1 MKVFGIVGWKNS
13 GKTTLVAK
21 LVTELKTRG
30 FSASTVKHA
39 HHKFDLD
46 QPGRDSYQHRKA
58 GAQEVLISSGKR
70 WALMHELEGRD
81 ECRLDDLLAKMT
93 PVDIVL
99 VEGFKNDAHAKIECH
114 RAASE
119 MPLVSAA
126 NKTIVAVASDVAVD
140 AGGLRCLDLNDITQ
154 IADFV
159 MAETG
164 LVK

>member
-1 MKVFGIVGWKNS
+1 VKIFGITGWKNA

-30 FSASTVKHA
+30 FSVSTVKHA

-46 QPGRDSYQHRKA
+46 QPGRDSYQHREA

-70 WALMHELEGRD
+70 WALMHELDGGAEYS
-81 ECRLDDLLAKMT
+81 LDDLLAKMT

-99 VEGFKNDAHAKIECH
+99 IEGFKNDAHPKIECH
-114 RAASE
+114 RATSE
-119 MPLVSAA
+119 MPLVSAT
-126 NKTIVAVASDVAVD
+126 NKTIVAVASDVDVNT
-140 AGGLRCLDLNDITQ
+140 GGLKRLNLNDITQ

>member
-1 MKVFGIVGWKNS
+1 MKLFGIVGWKNA

-21 LVTELKTRG
+21 LVTELKARG
-30 FSASTVKHA
+30 LSVSTVKHA
-39 HHKFDLD
+39 HHAFDLD
-46 QPGRDSYQHRKA
+46 QPGRDSYQHREA

-70 WALMHELEGRD
+70 WALMHELENETEYSLG
-81 ECRLDDLLAKMT
+81 DLLTKMI

-99 VEGFKNDAHAKIECH
+99 IEGFKKDAHAKIECH
-114 RAASE
+114 RATSE
-119 MPLVSAA
+119 MPLVSAS

-140 AGGLRCLDLNDITQ
+140 AGGLRCLDLNDIAQ

-164 LVK
+164 VSK